1 MIAENLGS
9 VDDSQREQRDTYYLL
24 NQQEEP
30 LNDEGYFYSGHVWYR
45 GEVEVPT
52 AFEGRDVN
60 LLLGGL
66 IHEGWVWINGEYV
79 GHRPW
84 ARWWSHS
91 AHPAEFP
98 VGDKLRPGQPNTI
111 AIRVLND
118 ADERGGLYRRGFL
131 YAPLEEN
138 D

>member
-79 GHRPW
+79 GHRP
-84 ARWWSHS
+84 
-91 AHPAEFP
+91 
-98 VGDKLRPGQPNTI
+98 
-111 AIRVLND
+111 
-118 ADERGGLYRRGFL
+118 
-131 YAPLEEN
+131 
-138 D
+138 